1 MIATKRIRHGAKN
14 GNQYLK
20 EDNVQLSTFNQK
32 GGTFMSRYS
41 TAAGAGPQAAAGW
54 QISHLAPPSGL
65 FGANGMQ
72 FGPDGKLYCVQAF
85 GSQVSAIDTATGV
98 CQTVS
103 PVGGPI
109 IAPDDLAFD
118 SRGVMY
124 VTEVMSARV
133 SARTADGQT
142 RVIADNVP
150 AANGITCY
158 QDRLFMDE
166 CRPGGRL
173 FELYPDGRAP
183 RLLAD
188 NLPLPN
194 ALSVGPDGQLYFPE
208 IAAGEIWRVPL
219 SGGAPQRFLSGLAV
233 PTAVK
238 FDRKGLLT
246 TTQAGSGEIAKFDLQ
261 SGAKTVIAKVR
272 PGIDNFAIDASNRL
286 FISHFVDGG
295 VAEILS
301 DGQERV
307 LVPAGFLGPLGLAL
321 GGDGV
326 LYAGDGLSL
335 AAIAPDGRRHRPGML
350 LDEGFPGFVRGLAA
364 GPGGSLYV
372 TTSAGSV
379 VSYHPGT
386 RAAQTFAAGLQ
397 ELLGVACAPDGSAIV
412 AEAGAGRVLKVNTK
426 GEITTLASGLGRPAG
441 VVVADNGSCY
451 VSEESKGRVVHING
465 GASTVL
471 DGLDKPQGLA
481 LSGGQLFVLD
491 VGRKELVA
499 FSLATKQRQT
509 LATNLPV
516 GAPPGVTPK
525 PLMGV
530 PDLIPGP
537 LSPFAGVAVS
547 GSGTVYIAGD
557 SEGSILVLRR
567 S

>member
-1 MIATKRIRHGAKN
+1 
-14 GNQYLK
+14 
-20 EDNVQLSTFNQK
+20 
-32 GGTFMSRYS
+32 MSRYRAEAS
-41 TAAGAGPQAAAGW
+41 AGPQAATGW
-54 QISHLAPPSGL
+54 QISHLSPPSGL
-65 FGANGMQ
+65 FGANGMR
-72 FGPDGKLYCVQAF
+72 FGPDGKLYVVQAF
-85 GSQVSAIDTATGV
+85 GSQVSAIDPATGA

-109 IAPDDLAFD
+109 VAPDDLVFD
-118 SRGVMY
+118 SHGVMY

-133 SARTADGQT
+133 SARTPDGQT

-150 AANGITCY
+150 GANGITAY

-188 NLPLPN
+188 NLALPN
-194 ALSVGPDGQLYFPE
+194 ALSVGPDQQIYFPQ

-219 SGGAPQRFLSGLAV
+219 AGGTPQRFIAGLAI

-238 FDRKGLLT
+238 FDQKGVLT
-246 TTQAGSGEIAKFDLQ
+246 TTQAGNGEIVKIDIQ
-261 SGAKTVIAKVR
+261 SGAKTMIAKVR
-272 PGIDNFAIDASNRL
+272 PGIDNFTVDANNRL

-307 LVPAGFLGPLGLAL
+307 LVAAGFLGPWGLAV
-321 GGDGV
+321 GGDNTV
-326 LYAGDGLSL
+326 YAGDGGSL
-335 AAIAPDGRRHRPGML
+335 AAIASDGRRSRPGML
-350 LDEGFPGFVRGLAA
+350 LDEGFPGFVRGLTA

-372 TTSAGSV
+372 TTSAGNV
-379 VSYHPGT
+379 ASYHPDT
-386 RAAQTFAAGLQ
+386 RASQTFATGLN
-397 ELLGVACAPDGSAIV
+397 ELLGITCAPDGSCVV
-412 AEAGAGRVLKVNTK
+412 AEAGAGRLLKINAK
-426 GEITTLASGLGRPAG
+426 GEVTVLASGLGRPAG
-441 VVVADNGSCY
+441 VVVADNGACC
-451 VSEESKGRVVHING
+451 VSEESTGRVVQVNG
-465 GASTVL
+465 GTTTVL
-471 DGLDKPQGLA
+471 DGLQKPQGLA

-491 VGRKELVA
+491 VGSKELIA
-499 FSLATKQRQT
+499 FSLSTKQRQT

-516 GAPPGVTPK
+516 GAPPGITPK

-537 LSPFAGVAVS
+537 LSPFAGL
-547 GSGTVYIAGD
+547 TVGADGAIYIAGD
-557 SEGSILVLRR
+557 GEGSVLTLKKV
-567 S
+567 